1 MAAARL
7 VAGLEDAGANEHA
20 LGTQVHHQGCVSGG
34 GHAAGGEVD
43 HGQTAV
49 LLDIAQQ
56 LHGDLQLLGSLE
68 ELIVTQAL
76 DAADLGVH
84 GTHVA
89 DCLDHVTGARLA
101 LGADHGSALGDAAQ
115 GLAQVTGTA
124 DEGYLELGLV
134 DMIHVVGGRQHFT
147 LVDVVDLNGLQDL
160 GLGEVA
166 DAALGHDR
174 DGNGLLD
181 PLDHLGVAHAGHA
194 ASRADVSGDPLQRHH
209 GASAGFLGD
218 AGLLRGRDVH
228 DDAALQHLGQ
238 FLVQL
243 ITIIHS
249 V

>member
-1 MAAARL
+1 
-7 VAGLEDAGANEHA
+7 
-20 LGTQVHHQGCVSGG
+20 
-34 GHAAGGEVD
+34 
-43 HGQTAV
+43 
-49 LLDIAQQ
+49 
-56 LHGDLQLLGSLE
+56 
-68 ELIVTQAL
+68 
-76 DAADLGVH
+76 
-84 GTHVA
+84 
-89 DCLDHVTGARLA
+89 
-101 LGADHGSALGDAAQ
+101 
-115 GLAQVTGTA
+115 
-124 DEGYLELGLV
+124 
-134 DMIHVVGGRQHFT
+134 MIHVVGGREHFA

-249 V
+249 VYSILGFLPEHR